1 MFNEHRSTMRRR
13 AEAAGTQQATKGP
26 AQRLSSSTGRAAGE
40 GDSSR
45 SVAGRAGGNVTLPCR
60 YTMTDHKQLSVCWN
74 QGDIPWSKCNNEV
87 IATDELGVRE
97 DSRGSSRY
105 QLLGPLDQGDVSL
118 TILNVT
124 ELDAGRYGCR
134 VDIPGWFNDEKH
146 HFDLT
151 VDSVPQ
157 TTTSATTETATLQT
171 TDTHT
176 AGHMNATET
185 VPTSSS
191 SSVIRQQESSSV
203 TVALVCV
210 MFGLIVLV
218 SVGGVVVLVRKW
230 MRLHKVRQQQLN
242 TSIQFSST
250 LQLQSRDS
258 AVENIYQIE
267 EGVARDVYEYCP

>member
-1 MFNEHRSTMRRR
+1 MRF
-13 AEAAGTQQATKGP
+13 
-26 AQRLSSSTGRAAGE
+26 GE
-40 GDSSR
+40 GGSDQ
-45 SVAGRAGGNVTLPCR
+45 SVAGRAGANVTLPCR
-60 YTMTDHKQLSVCWN
+60 YDMTDHKQLSVCWN
-74 QGDIPWSKCNNEV
+74 RGDIPWSKCNNEL
-87 IATDELGVRE
+87 ITTDELGVRE

-124 ELDAGRYGCR
+124 ESDAGRYGCR

-157 TTTSATTETATLQT
+157 TTTSVTSETATLQT

-185 VPTSSS
+185 VPTSSF

-218 SVGGVVVLVRKW
+218 TAGGVVFLVTKW

-242 TSIQFSST
+242 TSVQFSST

-258 AVENIYQIE
+258 AVENVYQIE

>member
-1 MFNEHRSTMRRR
+1 MSVS
-13 AEAAGTQQATKGP
+13 P
-26 AQRLSSSTGRAAGE
+26 VGE
-40 GDSSR
+40 GGSDQ
-45 SVAGRAGGNVTLPCR
+45 SVAGRAGANVTLPCR
-60 YTMTDHKQLSVCWN
+60 YDMTDHKQLSVCWN
-74 QGDIPWSKCNNEV
+74 RGDIPWSKCNNEL
-87 IATDELGVRE
+87 ITTDELGVRE

-124 ELDAGRYGCR
+124 ESDAGRYGCR

-157 TTTSATTETATLQT
+157 TTTSVTSETATLQT

-185 VPTSSS
+185 VPTSSF

-218 SVGGVVVLVRKW
+218 TAGGVVFLVTKW

-242 TSIQFSST
+242 TSVQFSST

-258 AVENIYQIE
+258 AVENVYQIE

>member
-1 MFNEHRSTMRRR
+1 MKLLLLL
-13 AEAAGTQQATKGP
+13 AL
-26 AQRLSSSTGRAAGE
+26 LSVGE
-40 GDSSR
+40 GGSDQ
-45 SVAGRAGGNVTLPCR
+45 SVAGRAGANVTLPCR
-60 YTMTDHKQLSVCWN
+60 YDMTDHKQLSVCWN
-74 QGDIPWSKCNNEV
+74 RGDIPWSKCNNEL
-87 IATDELGVRE
+87 ITTDELGVRE

-124 ELDAGRYGCR
+124 ESDAGRYGCR

-157 TTTSATTETATLQT
+157 TTTSVTSETATLQT

-185 VPTSSS
+185 VPTSSF
-191 SSVIRQQESSSV
+191 SSVIRQESSSV

-218 SVGGVVVLVRKW
+218 TAGGVVFLVTKW

-242 TSIQFSST
+242 TSVQFSST

-258 AVENIYQIE
+258 AVENVYQIE

>member
-1 MFNEHRSTMRRR
+1 MKLLLLL
-13 AEAAGTQQATKGP
+13 AL
-26 AQRLSSSTGRAAGE
+26 LSGGE
-40 GDSSR
+40 GVSGS
-45 SVAGRAGGNVTLPCR
+45 SVAGRVGGNVTLSCGYNMR
-60 YTMTDHKQLSVCWN
+60 KHKPLSVCWN
-74 QGDIPWSKCNNEV
+74 RGDIPYSQCNNEL
-87 IATDELGVRE
+87 IATDGLSVRE
-97 DSRGSSRY
+97 DSRRSSRY
-105 QLLGPLDQGDVSL
+105 QLLGQLDRGDVSL

-124 ELDAGRYGCR
+124 ESDAGRYGCR
-134 VDIPGWFNDEKH
+134 VHIPGMFNDEKH

-151 VDSVPQ
+151 VDSDPQ
-157 TTTSATTETATLQT
+157 TTTSVTSETSTLQT

-185 VPTSSS
+185 ILTSSF

-218 SVGGVVVLVRKW
+218 TAGGVVVLVRKW

-242 TSIQFSST
+242 SSIQFSST

-267 EGVARDVYEYCP
+267 EGVARGVYEYCP